1 MDWDL
6 AQLRAFAAAVDA
18 GSLELAAQRL
28 HLTPSAVSQRLKALE
43 RSVGTVLLQRT
54 RPVRAT
60 EAGGRVLRLARELE
74 LLTRDAAAELG
85 REDEVPVLRIAVNAD
100 SLVTWALPALVEV
113 SEVAGIQLVREDQ
126 DITADL
132 LRSGDVVG
140 AVTSEA
146 SAVQGCTVER
156 LGTMTY
162 RPRAAPAFAA
172 RWFPDG
178 LAAAALESAPVVVF
192 DEHDTLQHQVLQR
205 YRAVPRRVHVVPASD
220 GFNEAVRLGL
230 GWGMVPDLQV
240 PGWTEADAVVL
251 GDARDHV
258 DVPLYWQ
265 QWALRTPTLDAVGS
279 ALRRAARTSLVH

>member
-43 RSVGTVLLQRT
+43 RSVGTVLLQRS

-60 EAGGRVLRLARELE
+60 EAGARVLRLARELE

-85 REDEVPVLRIAVNAD
+85 ADDEAPVLRIAVNAD

-126 DITADL
+126 DVTADL

-162 RPRAAPAFAA
+162 RPRAAPTFAG
-172 RWFPDG
+172 RWFPHG
-178 LAAAALESAPVVVF
+178 LTAAALGSAPVVVF
-192 DEHDTLQHQVLQR
+192 DEHDTLQHQVLER
-205 YRAVPRRVHVVPASD
+205 YGAFARRVHVVPASD

-265 QWALRTPTLDAVGS
+265 QWALRTPTLDAVAS
-279 ALRRAARTSLVH
+279 ALRRAARTSLAP